1 MVNVVAAVAYRFC
14 LALLAA
20 FTQPL
25 GLPFSPTL
33 YRAWEKNGCVFIK
46 RGSETELAGKWQNA
60 VRDNELSLE
69 MLRLPYETRWRP
81 WTWKTPVM
89 EEMDE

>member
-1 MVNVVAAVAYRFC
+1 MTYVADAAYHVC
-14 LALLAA
+14 LSLPAA
-20 FTQPL
+20 FTQPW
-25 GLPFSPTL
+25 GSPFSPTL

-46 RGSETELAGKWQNA
+46 RGSETELAGKYLNV
-60 VRDNELSLE
+60 VRAPELSLE
-69 MLRLPYETRWRP
+69 MLRLPFETRWRP